1 MYNFALIPNI
11 NLIAFNFYWCLF
23 EDATYKSEQHKYDG
37 DDDDDDSSSKFI
49 SISVENESNEN
60 ESKLNNKRA
69 KIYSN
74 KPYLRFGRNIRK
86 YLKNM

>member
-1 MYNFALIPNI
+1 MH
-11 NLIAFNFYWCLF
+11 FNFIIWSVF
-23 EDATYKSEQHKYDG
+23 EDATYKSEQHKYDE
-37 DDDDDDSSSKFI
+37 DDDDSSSKFI

-74 KPYLRFGRNIRK
+74 KPYLRFGRITRE